1 MAQEEQCIKPEFL
14 ESICKILG
22 EQNTGT
28 EIGHY
33 LAQIG
38 IEDTDPGITK
48 WRRLYNA
55 FARYQNK
62 YQRSN
67 GILIFIKTTLNP
79 VRYLHDKN
87 QYEQYR
93 SDINKPL
100 LFLGYELGDNGKL
113 RKVSRVTTITEAEQ
127 RADRLKKILKERDVH
142 QDVLKFCKAE
152 LLQDN
157 YFHAV
162 FESTKS
168 VADKIREKSGL
179 GMDGSLLVDA
189 AFSLGKNNTPMLAFN
204 SLQTETEESEH
215 KGFVHLTKGMFGM
228 FRNTTA
234 HVPKI
239 KWEIEEQDAL
249 DCLTLASMLHRKLDK
264 CFKTGY

>member
-1 MAQEEQCIKPEFL
+1 MAQAEQVIKPEFL

-22 EQNTGT
+22 EQNTGS

-33 LAQIG
+33 LAQTG

-48 WRRLYNA
+48 WKRLYNA
-55 FARYQNK
+55 FAQYQNK
-62 YQRSN
+62 NHRSN
-67 GILIFIKTTLNP
+67 KILIFIKSTLNP
-79 VRYLHDKN
+79 GRHIHNKEYD
-87 QYEQYR
+87 QYR
-93 SDINKPL
+93 SEINKPL
-100 LFLGYELGDNGKL
+100 LFLGYELGENGKL
-113 RKVSRVTTITEAEQ
+113 RKVIKATTITEAEQ
-127 RADRLKKILKERDVH
+127 RADRLQRILKQRAVH
-142 QDVLKFCKAE
+142 HDVLRFCKAE

-179 GMDGSLLVDA
+179 GLDGTQLIDT
-189 AFSLGKNNTPMLAFN
+189 AFGLGKSNTPMLAFN

-215 KGFVHLTKGMFGM
+215 KGFVHLTKGMIGM

-239 KWEIEEQDAL
+239 KWEIEEHDAL